1 MHETYAPLV
10 NITFSLHDHRA
21 VVHFKKKKLANAW
34 ALGSSGDVPES
45 EGGVGNCIIY
55 AINTDP
61 LHKVTIILKEISFN
75 CGNGG
80 NDVFTSEI
88 SPLQTCTS
96 A

>member
-1 MHETYAPLV
+1 MTTEQWYIL
-10 NITFSLHDHRA
+10 R
-21 VVHFKKKKLANAW
+21 KKNLLMPGLW
-34 ALGSSGDVPES
+34 GHLGVCQRVRE
-45 EGGVGNCIIY
+45 GVGNCIIY

-61 LHKVTIILKEISFN
+61 LHKVTVILKEISFN

-88 SPLQTCTS
+88 SLLQTCTS